1 MAPVTIP
8 PIDEARNV
16 FRRLGYEVS
25 GDGTDL
31 RARRKWRTVDVRV
44 LSGDDATTNRQ
55 PIADGGQRTTE
66 YRCFVTWS
74 DSAASLRDRLAG
86 RDLGYQWA
94 VIGVDRSGNH
104 EVVRAPAAGR

>member
-1 MAPVTIP
+1 MAPVSIP
-8 PIDEARNV
+8 PIDEAREV

-44 LSGDDATTNRQ
+44 LSGDEGTVARQ
-55 PIADGGQRTTE
+55 PMADGGQQTTD

-74 DSAASLRDRLAG
+74 GAAPSLRDRLAG

-94 VIGVDRSGNH
+94 VIGVDREGDH
-104 EVVRAPAAGR
+104 EVVHAPSAGR